1 MPKGSFEY
9 KDFLKLW
16 QNMLEAEKQID
27 PWLEDFLI
35 EQGVKALN
43 LAKPRTPVDTG
54 LLQKSWQFS
63 SVTRKGNTLMLD
75 LFNEVEYA
83 SYMEHGFTY
92 FTSKGEMRYPGHHM
106 AEISVKEVMDALPAE
121 MQGAF
126 LKWLSKFGWEG

>member
-9 KDFLKLW
+9 KDFLKLR

-27 PWLEDFLI
+27 PWLEDFFI

-54 LLQKSWQFS
+54 LLQKSWQLS

-83 SYMEHGFTY
+83 SYMEHGFTCRGKTLRADSTHNTE
-92 FTSKGEMRYPGHHM
+92 TSCNGRAHHHFPHTRHGEAAP
-106 AEISVKEVMDALPAE
+106 
-121 MQGAF
+121 
-126 LKWLSKFGWEG
+126 